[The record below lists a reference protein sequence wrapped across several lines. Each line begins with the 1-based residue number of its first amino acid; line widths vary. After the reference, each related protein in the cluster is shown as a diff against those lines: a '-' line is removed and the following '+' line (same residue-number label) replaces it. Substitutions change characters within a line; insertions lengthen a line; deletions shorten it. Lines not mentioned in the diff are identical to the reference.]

1 MSILSRFLTPYG
13 RAQALLRQSLGSLGG
28 VLLALLLFT
37 LLALLVA
44 PPEDN
49 RPVIEMPVSVAM
61 VEAPTPQPPA
71 EAPAQAAPSPPV
83 STPPP
88 PPPAPMPAPNL
99 DSAIAIPT
107 PETPPLEVAKVPLD
121 NQLPELTAIEPE
133 PEPQP
138 QPEPEPPPQ
147 PAPEPAQPSP
157 SQAVARANEEPSQ
170 QPSEQSSEAPA
181 VTQTAEVGSP
191 QPTRRVPPEY
201 PARAQR
207 RGLEGYVEVRF
218 TILPDGSVDA
228 DSLRVIDAEPRHTF
242 ERAAMQAISRWQ
254 FSESAGLREAR
265 QRLEFRLE
273 G

>member
-1 MSILSRFLTPYG
+1 M
-13 RAQALLRQSLGSLGG
+13 RQSLGSLGG

-44 PPEDN
+44 PPEDD
-49 RPVIEMPVSVAM
+49 RPVIEMPVSVSM
-61 VEAPTPQPPA
+61 VEAPTPQPSA
-71 EAPAQAAPSPPV
+71 EAPAPAAPSPPV

-107 PETPPLEVAKVPLD
+107 PETPPLEVSKVPLD
-121 NQLPELTAIEPE
+121 TRLPELTAIEPE
-133 PEPQP
+133 PEPEPEP
-138 QPEPEPPPQ
+138 QPESPPQ

-157 SQAVARANEEPSQ
+157 SPSQ
-170 QPSEQSSEAPA
+170 ALARTNEAPSEQSGGGAPSSA
-181 VTQTAEVGSP
+181 QGVIDSP
-191 QPTRRVPPEY
+191 QPTSRIPPEY
-201 PARAQR
+201 PSRALR

-228 DSLRVIDAEPRHTF
+228 DSLRVIDAQPRHTF

-254 FSESAGLREAR
+254 FSESAGTREAR

>member
-1 MSILSRFLTPYG
+1 MRVLF
-13 RAQALLRQSLGSLGG
+13 GSLGG

-88 PPPAPMPAPNL
+88 PPAPMPAPSL

-107 PETPPLEVAKVPLD
+107 PETPPLEVSKVPLD
-121 NQLPELTAIEPE
+121 NQLPELTEIEPEPEPE

-138 QPEPEPPPQ
+138 EPPPQ
-147 PAPEPAQPSP
+147 PTPEPAQPSP
-157 SQAVARANEEPSQ
+157 SQAVAQTSE
-170 QPSEQSSEAPA
+170 QPSEQAGQAPA
-181 VTQTAEVGSP
+181 GPPAAEVGSP

-254 FSESAGLREAR
+254 FSESPGRREAR

>member
-1 MSILSRFLTPYG
+1 MRVL
-13 RAQALLRQSLGSLGG
+13 LGSLGG

-49 RPVIEMPVSVAM
+49 RLVIEMPVSVSM
-61 VEAPTPQPPA
+61 VEAVTPQPPA

-83 STPPP
+83 ATP

-107 PETPPLEVAKVPLD
+107 PETPPLEVSKVPLD

-133 PEPQP
+133 PEP
-138 QPEPEPPPQ
+138 EPEPPPEPVPQ

-157 SQAVARANEEPSQ
+157 SQAVARTSEEPSE
-170 QPSEQSSEAPA
+170 QPGEQANDTPAAPQA
-181 VTQTAEVGSP
+181 TQVGSP

-218 TILPDGSVDA
+218 TILPDGSVDT
-228 DSLRVIDAEPRHTF
+228 DSLQVIDAQPRHTF
-242 ERAAMQAISRWQ
+242 ERAAIQAISRWQ

>member
-1 MSILSRFLTPYG
+1 M

-49 RPVIEMPVSVAM
+49 SRVIEMPVSVAM
-61 VEAPTPQPPA
+61 VKAPLPQPPT
-71 EAPAQAAPSPPV
+71 EAPAPSAASPAISAPL
-83 STPPP
+83 PP

-99 DSAIAIPT
+99 DSVIAIPT
-107 PETPPLEVAKVPLD
+107 PETPPLEVSKVPLD
-121 NQLPELTAIEPE
+121 TQLPELTAIEPQ
-133 PEPQP
+133 PEP
-138 QPEPEPPPQ
+138 QPEPEPEPEPQ
-147 PAPEPAQPSP
+147 PVPEPAQPAP
-157 SQAVARANEEPSQ
+157 SQALAQTGQAPSAQAGARSDAAAASRP
-170 QPSEQSSEAPA
+170 
-181 VTQTAEVGSP
+181 VDVGSP

-228 DSLRVIDAEPRHTF
+228 DSLRVIEAQPRHTF
-242 ERAAMQAISRWQ
+242 ERAAIQAISRWQ
-254 FSESAGLREAR
+254 FSEAAGLRQAR

-273 G
+273 